1 MVRSLCVATAISA
14 SAAVFRPTLADVRE
28 YVDRL
33 YRETRN
39 PEVPEAAHV
48 AKMKKYLNFVGQSV
62 DAQSLFLHDMRR
74 AMTEAEL
81 FSVCDRH
88 LLTEPTKLFAP
99 EPYAGVIARP
109 NCETPL
115 ESCSLDTVT
124 A

>member
-1 MVRSLCVATAISA
+1 
-14 SAAVFRPTLADVRE
+14 
-28 YVDRL
+28 
-33 YRETRN
+33 
-39 PEVPEAAHV
+39 
-48 AKMKKYLNFVGQSV
+48 MKKYLNFVGQSV
-62 DAQSLFLHDMRR
+62 DAQSLFLHEMRR

-88 LLTEPTKLFAP
+88 LLTEPTKFFSP